1 LKPIAA
7 HHTHYAGFALPSKTS
22 DHDLFA
28 AVIQPRPDGSAR
40 TKRSRRLRRVA
51 NRAAEAQRTADDAE
65 LQAAGRTIDE
75 LRRQLA
81 DAIIRADRAEADA
94 RQARRDNE
102 ADRAVTVSIRKD
114 ERASTAA
121 FIDTACAKA
130 VKGECDVLTN
140 RVSALQ
146 EQLAAE
152 RALREAEQ
160 AKYQADE
167 TLHLLNASRLRQE
180 RDILRGQRDALRRRL
195 DKLQPRLVF
204 PGTQSNQ

>member
-1 LKPIAA
+1 M
-7 HHTHYAGFALPSKTS
+7 
-22 DHDLFA
+22 
-28 AVIQPRPDGSAR
+28 
-40 TKRSRRLRRVA
+40 A
-51 NRAAEAQRTADDAE
+51 NRAAKAQRTADDAE
-65 LQAAGRTIDE
+65 LQAAGRTNDE

-195 DKLQPRLVF
+195 DKLHPRLVF